1 MQTPPDFLGKQVGV
15 VEVAVGAT
23 VISLPVSTLS
33 FSRGG
38 RDRSSR
44 LAGGFFDDGDGHVGI
59 IVDSDATPREVNEQ
73 IRVAVEDAV
82 AHFDK
87 RTLN

>member
-38 RDRSSR
+38 RDRAR

-59 IVDSDATPREVNEQ
+59 IVDSEATPREVNEQ
-73 IRVAVEDAV
+73 IRAAVEDAV

-87 RTLN
+87 RTIN

>member
-1 MQTPPDFLGKQVGV
+1 MTTPPDFLGKQVGV

-23 VISLPVSTLS
+23 VIQLPVSTLR
-33 FSRGG
+33 FTPGPRDSR
-38 RDRSSR
+38 SR

-59 IVDSDATPREVNEQ
+59 IVDSDATPRQVNEQ

-87 RTLN
+87 RTLS